1 MKGMPRPIRI
11 TRIRITH
18 YHYTI
23 ADRAM
28 DPIQRLDMLYQPGGT
43 VSSGGRLSP
52 GGDAILTIETDAGI
66 VGEVPGAIDARAAHY
81 LLGRDALARDPVWH
95 ELKRFYRGQGNA
107 VPGAIDVALWDIAG
121 KVYNA
126 PIWELLGGW
135 RTKVPAYAS
144 SFHGDD
150 AGGLTRPEDFAEFA
164 LRCKEEYGYPAF
176 KIHGWVNGLVSRDAA
191 AIVAMRKAVGDE
203 MDLMCDPAGAFR
215 TFDEVLEV
223 GYACDAAKYLWLED
237 PFPGG
242 GLSLFAPMRLKSFIK
257 TPLLTGE
264 HLRGLEIKAD
274 MIRTGAADYVRAGP
288 GADGGIT
295 GVMKLAALAEAYGMD
310 VELHGGGIASRHCL
324 AAIRNTH
331 YYELGGVH
339 PRLLRT
345 KAPIYTERRWLDEL
359 DCVDANGQVD
369 VPLGPGLGVQLDWE
383 FINRHKTGQTVYE

>member
-1 MKGMPRPIRI
+1 MARPIKI
-11 TRIRITH
+11 TRISVTR
-18 YHYTI
+18 YQYPI

-43 VSSGGRLSP
+43 VSSGGRMSP
-52 GGDAILTIETDAGI
+52 GGDGILTIETDAG
-66 VGEVPGAIDARAAHY
+66 VTGQVTGSIDAAAAHY
-81 LLGRDALARDPVWH
+81 LLGRDALARATIWH
-95 ELKRFYRGQGNA
+95 DLKRFYRGKIN
-107 VPGAIDVALWDIAG
+107 VPPGAIDVALWDIAG

-126 PIWELLGGW
+126 PIGELLGGW

-176 KIHGWVNGLVSRDAA
+176 KIHGWVNGPVSRDAA
-191 AIVAMRKAVGDE
+191 AIVAMRKAVGDD

-215 TFDEVLEV
+215 TFDEVLKV
-223 GYACDAAKYLWLED
+223 GYACDEAKFLWLED

-242 GLSLFAPMRLKSFIK
+242 GLSMFAHQKLKGFIK

-264 HLRGLEIKAD
+264 HMRGLEAKAD

-288 GADGGIT
+288 GEDGGIT
-295 GVMKLAALAEAYGMD
+295 GVMKLATLAEAHGMD
-310 VELHGGGIASRHCL
+310 VELHGGGIAARHCL

-339 PRLLRT
+339 PKLLRC
-345 KAPIYTERRWLDEL
+345 KAPIYTEHRWMDEL
-359 DCVDANGQVD
+359 DCVDANGHVD
-369 VPLGPGLGVQLDWE
+369 VPQGPGFGVEFDWD
-383 FINRHKTGQTVYE
+383 FINKHKTGQTVYE